1 MQTECIAHHTER
13 PLLILTCS
21 DIGVDAKT
29 IESELIRWFK
39 LAEHWGALILIDEA
53 DIYME
58 ERRSQD
64 IERNHLVA
72 GFIRALEYFKG
83 ILFLTTNR
91 VGIFDEAFVSRIHVQ
106 IYYRLEDDD
115 RDKVWDN
122 FFQKLE
128 DDREATMRIPQATK
142 DYTQS
147 KELRDL
153 KWNGREIRNGKK
165 IEPPDCIDIK
175 LGIWLNSVCYSIPSR
190 SGFGGSQGRERQPG
204 PDSCQERSHQG
215 KRTDVE

>member
-1 MQTECIAHHTER
+1 M
-13 PLLILTCS
+13 TCS
-21 DIGVDAKT
+21 DIGVVAET
-29 IESELIRWFK
+29 IERELLRWFK

-72 GFIRALEYFKG
+72 GFIRALEYFQG

-106 IYYRLEDDD
+106 IYYKLEDDD

-128 DDREATMRIPQATK
+128 DDRETTMRIPQATK

-147 KELRDL
+147 NELREL
-153 KWNGREIRNGKK
+153 KWNGREIRNGKR
-165 IEPPDCIDIK
+165 IQNPLIIITYIHTIHP
-175 LGIWLNSVCYSIPSR
+175 GRWL
-190 SGFGGSQGRERQPG
+190 
-204 PDSCQERSHQG
+204 
-215 KRTDVE
+215 T